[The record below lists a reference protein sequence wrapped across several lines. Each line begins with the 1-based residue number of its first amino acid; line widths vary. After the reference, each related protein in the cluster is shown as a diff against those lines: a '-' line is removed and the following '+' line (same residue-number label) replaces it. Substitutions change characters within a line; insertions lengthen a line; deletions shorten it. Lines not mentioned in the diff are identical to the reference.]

1 MGLVY
6 RSNRGYFTWMNP
18 EEKVACAR
26 IIISLILADAE
37 LNDKERTFLDEAFA
51 AFALTEEQQR
61 LAYAGLNVGEVPK
74 EAIAALLSI
83 ESKKTALEWANAAL
97 LIDDEIAGAERQ
109 MLEEIKKLL
118 ALPEE
123 DEEEATRK
131 LPSLR

>member
-1 MGLVY
+1 
-6 RSNRGYFTWMNP
+6 MNA

-37 LNDKERTFLDEAFA
+37 LNDKERNFLDEAFA
-51 AFALTEEQQR
+51 AFELTEEQRR

-109 MLEEIKKLL
+109 MLAEIKKLL
-118 ALPEE
+118 ALSEE